1 MRAKPV
7 LLAAAIALASVN
19 VWTGAPLAA
28 LWVGSRVQGGQA
40 GASMAA
46 VAAVIAVLAVLA
58 IGLIVLIARLGAA
71 YDEATGRTRAR
82 RTTAWLKPMAPERH
96 DVRARRQE
104 IGAVERI
111 LVATVVLAVLALEA
125 WFFLFSGSPI

>member
-7 LLAAAIALASVN
+7 LLAAGIALASVN

-28 LWVGSRVQGGQA
+28 LWIGSRVQGDQA

-58 IGLIVLIARLGAA
+58 IGAA
-71 YDEATGRTRAR
+71 YDAATGRTRAR
-82 RTTAWLKPMAPERH
+82 RTTTWLKPMAPERR